1 MKKLFTIFLLA
12 FSTFIFS
19 QPTSFQSRGI
29 GGGGALFAVAINP
42 ANNNEYYVSCD
53 MGELFHTTNFGTTY
67 NQVHFT
73 ECIGGH
79 NSKVCFTNS
88 VGLLYSVNYANNEIV
103 PVKSTD
109 NGVTWST
116 LPGNPDNTEE
126 TFSID
131 ADYNNPLRV
140 IISYYGEIHF
150 SNNGGNTF
158 TSIHTATNTGV
169 GNTVGGVFWDGNNIY
184 IGTNDGVL
192 VSTNGGTSWSTA
204 TITGLPTAERIW
216 SFAGAKVGP
225 TTRFFCITADVGD
238 LYVGI
243 VGSDYFNYAK
253 GIYSVDYGAGNW
265 VTKSTGINLATTFP
279 MFVGMA
285 TNDINTVYL
294 AGSNNAAEP
303 IVLKTTNAGTSW
315 ANTFQTASNANI
327 ITGWSGQGGDRGWSY
342 GECAFGLAV
351 APNNANSV
359 IFGDFGFVHKTS
371 NGGTGWTQAYV
382 NAADQHPA
390 GANTPPFDTYQSVG
404 IENTTSWQVHWM
416 NANNMWSCFSDIRGM
431 RSTDAG
437 NSWSFN
443 YTNYTAN
450 SSYRI
455 AQHPTNGT
463 LYMAT
468 SNIHDM
474 YQSTRLQDAILDGTD
489 ANGKIMYSTNSGAA
503 WTLLHNFN
511 HPVFWVALDP
521 NNANRAYASVIHYS
535 GGTGVGGV
543 YVTSDLNNL
552 AASTWTLLPNPPRTE
567 KHPASLVVLND
578 GKLVATYS
586 GRRTGAGAFTASSG
600 VFLYNPATN
609 SWTDVSHTGMYY
621 WTKDIVVDPNDAT
634 QNTWYANVFSGW
646 GGPPNGLG
654 GIYKTTNRGTSWT
667 KLTGTTIDR
676 VTSCTFNPLNPN
688 QIYIT
693 TEGQGLWISHNIN
706 SATPTFS
713 MVPSY
718 PFQQPERVFF
728 NPYVAGE
735 IWVTSFGN
743 GMKTGTVTATGITEF
758 ANSYNDGNELYPNPT
773 VNEITIKTELKSGDK
788 GSIVVRD
795 LTGRKLYEGELSSET
810 KVDVSG
816 FANGTYI
823 ANIYLNGSLVKARKF
838 VKVE

>member
-1 MKKLFTIFLLA
+1 MKKIITLSIVLFSVLVNA
-12 FSTFIFS
+12 
-19 QPTSFQSRGI
+19 QPTSFTSRGI

-67 NQVHFT
+67 DQVHFT
-73 ECIGGH
+73 ELIGGH

-88 VGLLYSVNYANNEIV
+88 VGLLYSVSYANNQV
-103 PVKSTD
+103 LPMKSTD
-109 NGVTWST
+109 NGLTWSP
-116 LPGNPDNTEE
+116 LAGNPDNNEE
-126 TFSID
+126 TFTID

-150 SNNGGNTF
+150 SSNGGNTF
-158 TSIHTATNTGV
+158 TSIHTATNSAS
-169 GNTVGGVFWDGNNIY
+169 GNVVGGVFWDGNNIY
-184 IGTNDGVL
+184 VGTNDGVL
-192 VSTNGGTSWSTA
+192 VSTNGGAAWTTVAIS
-204 TITGLPTAERIW
+204 GLPATDRIW

-225 TTRFFCITADVGD
+225 TTRLFCIAADVND
-238 LYVGI
+238 IYVGV
-243 VGSDYFNYAK
+243 VGSDYFNFAK
-253 GIYSVDYGAGNW
+253 GIYSVDYGSGNW
-265 VTKSTGINLATTFP
+265 VSKSTGINFATTFP

-294 AGSNNAAEP
+294 AGSNNISEP

-315 ANTFQTASNANI
+315 ANTFQAAGNANI

-342 GECAFGLAV
+342 GECPFGLAV

-359 IFGDFGFVHKTS
+359 IFGDFGFVHKTT

-416 NANNMWSCFSDIRGM
+416 NANNIWSCFSDIRGI

-443 YTNYTAN
+443 YTGYSAN

-463 LYMAT
+463 LYMGT

-474 YQSTRLQDAILDGTD
+474 YQSTRLQDAILDATD
-489 ANGKIMYSTNSGAA
+489 ANGKIMYSTNNGAA

-511 HPVFWVALDP
+511 HPVFWLTLNP
-521 NNANRAYASVIHYS
+521 NNSNRAYASVIHYS
-535 GGTGVGGV
+535 GGTGTGGV
-543 YVTSDLNNL
+543 YITNDLNNL

-586 GRRTGAGAFTASSG
+586 GRRNGVGAFTASSG
-600 VFLYNPATN
+600 VFIYDPALN

-621 WTKDIVVDPNDAT
+621 WTKDIVIDPNDVA
-634 QNTWYANVFSGW
+634 QNT
-646 GGPPNGLG
+646 
-654 GIYKTTNRGTSWT
+654 
-667 KLTGTTIDR
+667 
-676 VTSCTFNPLNPN
+676 
-688 QIYIT
+688 
-693 TEGQGLWISHNIN
+693 
-706 SATPTFS
+706 
-713 MVPSY
+713 
-718 PFQQPERVFF
+718 
-728 NPYVAGE
+728 
-735 IWVTSFGN
+735 
-743 GMKTGTVTATGITEF
+743 
-758 ANSYNDGNELYPNPT
+758 
-773 VNEITIKTELKSGDK
+773 
-788 GSIVVRD
+788 
-795 LTGRKLYEGELSSET
+795 
-810 KVDVSG
+810 
-816 FANGTYI
+816 
-823 ANIYLNGSLVKARKF
+823 
-838 VKVE
+838 